1 MVWRAACK
9 VRAKGITITRYVLWG
24 SRPEFRSARAVQ
36 ELLEVIHSDVAGP
49 MEIPSLSG
57 SHYYV
62 TFIDNRSRRMFM
74 YFLKTTSG
82 EEILGRL
89 KQFQAQAECQC
100 ERKIKI
106 MVRSILI
113 MDFKDSIT
121 QSSSTGWQNVP
132 MGRLRSSCCL
142 KHTFRNPWVEITA
155 VAVFLVNQFPTRGH
169 GLIGKK
175 PDISHV
181 SVFGTKAMLQVPKQN
196 RRKWDPKSGPCVLTG
211 FKEETKGYRLYDP
224 STK

>member
-1 MVWRAACK
+1 MVWRAAGK

-106 MVRSILI
+106 VRTDNSKEYI
-113 MDFKDSIT
+113 
-121 QSSSTGWQNVP
+121 
-132 MGRLRSSCCL
+132 RLRRTIYYTPE
-142 KHTFRNPWVEITA
+142 HN
-155 VAVFLVNQFPTRGH
+155 
-169 GLIGKK
+169 GLAECANWTT
-175 PDISHV
+175 
-181 SVFGTKAMLQVPKQN
+181 TKCARLFCSKQT
-196 RRKWDPKSGPCVLTG
+196 L
-211 FKEETKGYRLYDP
+211 
-224 STK
+224 